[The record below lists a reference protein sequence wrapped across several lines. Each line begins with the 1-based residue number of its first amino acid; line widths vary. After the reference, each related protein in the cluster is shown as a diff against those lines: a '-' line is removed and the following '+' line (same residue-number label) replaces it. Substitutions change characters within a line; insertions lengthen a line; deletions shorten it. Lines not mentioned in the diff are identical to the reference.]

1 MKPAAP
7 LFALAAAAFVLA
19 ACSKAPPPKAEEIR
33 PVKVMKVG
41 APNATRTIEY
51 AGEVRPRHETRLS
64 FRVGGKIV
72 ERMVEVGSRVQPGQP
87 VARLDHTD
95 LTLAAE
101 SAKAQMASLEAER
114 DLAAAELKRYSDL
127 RDKNFISQAEYDRRA
142 STFTTA
148 DAKLGAVR
156 AQYRQA
162 ANQAAY
168 ATLAT
173 DTAGVITAI
182 EAEAGQVVTAGQ
194 TVARLARP
202 GEKEIAIAIPESQ
215 RELIESA
222 KEFSITLGAVPGRI
236 WKGKLREFSPA
247 ADPATRTYAAR
258 ITVLGAD
265 DAMEAMDL
273 GMSARVGVPAAQPVA
288 GVELPLAALYARGDT
303 PNVWVVEA
311 GGTVRLVPV
320 KTRGVVGEHVVIES
334 GLNAGDRVVIA
345 GASLIR
351 AGQRVRVLDEGESK
365 LTAK

>member
-1 MKPAAP
+1 MKPAAT
-7 LFALAAAAFVLA
+7 LFALAAGALVLA
-19 ACSKAPPPKAEEIR
+19 ACGKAPPPRAEDIR

-41 APNATRTIEY
+41 APTATRAVEY

-72 ERMVEVGSRVQPGQP
+72 ERLVEVGTRVRAGQP
-87 VARLDHTD
+87 VARLDSTD
-95 LTLAAE
+95 LMLAAE
-101 SAKAQMASLEAER
+101 SAKAQMASLQEERNLAE
-114 DLAAAELKRYSDL
+114 AELKRYSDL
-127 RDKNFISQAEYDRRA
+127 REKNFISQAEYDRRA
-142 STFTTA
+142 STYTTA
-148 DAKLGAVR
+148 NARLGAVS
-156 AQYRQA
+156 AQYRQS

-168 ATLAT
+168 ATLAA

-222 KEFSITLGAVPGRI
+222 KEFTVTLNAVPGRS
-236 WKGKLREFSPA
+236 WKGKLREFSPV
-247 ADPATRTYAAR
+247 ADPGSRTYGAR

-265 DAMEAMDL
+265 EAMDL
-273 GMSARVGVPAAQPVA
+273 GMSARVGVPAVQAVA
-288 GVELPLAALYARGDT
+288 GVELPVAALYSRGDT
-303 PNVWVVEA
+303 PNVWVVDA

-345 GASLIR
+345 GANLIR
-351 AGQRVRVLDEGESK
+351 AGQRVRVLDNAEPK

>member
-19 ACSKAPPPKAEEIR
+19 ACSKAPPPKVEEIR

-41 APNATRTIEY
+41 APNATRVIEY

-72 ERMVEVGSRVQPGQP
+72 ERMVEVGTRVRPGQP

-114 DLAAAELKRYSDL
+114 NLAEAELKRYSDL
-127 RDKNFISQAEYDRRA
+127 RDKKFISQAEYDRRA
-142 STFTTA
+142 SAFTTA

-202 GEKEIAIAIPESQ
+202 GEKEIAIAVPESQ

-222 KEFSITLGAVPGRI
+222 KEFSVTLGAVPGRI
-236 WKGKLREFSPA
+236 WKGTLRELSPA
-247 ADPATRTYAAR
+247 ADAASRTYGAR
-258 ITVLGAD
+258 ITVLGED
-265 DAMEAMDL
+265 DAMDL

-345 GASLIR
+345 GANLIR
-351 AGQRVRVLDEGESK
+351 AGQRVRVLDQGEPK

>member
-1 MKPAAP
+1 MKPAAAI
-7 LFALAAAAFVLA
+7 LALAALALA
-19 ACSKAPPPKAEEIR
+19 ACGKAPPPKAEEIR

-41 APNATRTIEY
+41 ASSATRAVEY

-72 ERMVEVGSRVQPGQP
+72 ERMVEVGTRVRPGQP
-87 VARLDHTD
+87 VARIDHTD
-95 LTLAAE
+95 LILASE
-101 SAKAQMASLEAER
+101 SAKAQMASLQAER
-114 DLAAAELKRYSDL
+114 DLAESELKRYADL
-127 RDKNFISQAEYDRRA
+127 REKSFISQAEYDRRA
-142 STFTTA
+142 SAFTTA

-168 ATLAT
+168 ATLAA

-182 EAEAGQVVTAGQ
+182 EAEAGQVVSAGQ

-215 RELIESA
+215 RELIEGA
-222 KEFSITLGAVPGRI
+222 KEFTVTLNAVPGRR

-247 ADPATRTYAAR
+247 ADPASRTYGAR

-265 DAMEAMDL
+265 EAMDL
-273 GMSARVGVPAAQPVA
+273 GMSARVGVPAALPVA
-288 GVELPLAALYARGDT
+288 GVELPIAALYSRGDT
-303 PNVWVVEA
+303 PNVWVVGA
-311 GGTVRLVPV
+311 GGVVRLVPV
-320 KTRGVVGEHVVIES
+320 KTRGVVGEQVVIES
-334 GLNAGDRVVIA
+334 GLSAGDQVVIA

-351 AGQRVRVLDEGESK
+351 AGQRVRVLDEGEPK

>member
-1 MKPAAP
+1 MKPVAAIA
-7 LFALAAAAFVLA
+7 ALAAALLLA
-19 ACSKAPPPKAEEIR
+19 ARGKAPPPKAEEIR

-41 APNATRTIEY
+41 ASSATRAVEY

-72 ERMVEVGSRVQPGQP
+72 ERMVEVGTRVRPGQP

-95 LTLAAE
+95 LSLAAD
-101 SAKAQMASLEAER
+101 SAKAQMASLEA
-114 DLAAAELKRYSDL
+114 AEH
-127 RDKNFISQAEYDRRA
+127 DRRL

-215 RELIESA
+215 RDLIEGA
-222 KEFSITLGAVPGRI
+222 KELTVTLNAVPGRV
-236 WKGKLREFSPA
+236 WKGRLRELSPA
-247 ADPATRTYAAR
+247 ADPASRTYAAR
-258 ITVLGAD
+258 IKVLAAD
-265 DAMEAMDL
+265 EAMDL
-273 GMSARVGVPAAQPVA
+273 GMSARVGVPAAQPIA
-288 GVELPLAALYARGDT
+288 GVELPVAALYSRGDS
-303 PNVWVVEA
+303 PNVWVVGA
-311 GGTVRLVPV
+311 GGAVRLVRECRDRIRPERRRPGGDCRRQSHP
-320 KTRGVVGEHVVIES
+320 RGT
-334 GLNAGDRVVIA
+334 
-345 GASLIR
+345 
-351 AGQRVRVLDEGESK
+351 EGPRSR
-365 LTAK
+365 

>member
-1 MKPAAP
+1 MKPAASF
-7 LFALAAAAFVLA
+7 FALAAAAFVLA
-19 ACSKAPPPKAEEIR
+19 ACGKAPPPRAEEIR
-33 PVKVMKVG
+33 PVKVLKVG
-41 APNATRTIEY
+41 ASSATRAVEY

-72 ERMVEVGSRVQPGQP
+72 ERMVEVGARVRPGQP
-87 VARLDHTD
+87 VARLDQTD
-95 LTLAAE
+95 LMLAAE

-114 DLAAAELKRYSDL
+114 NLAESELKRYSDL
-127 RDKNFISQAEYDRRA
+127 REKNFISQAEYDRRA
-142 STFTTA
+142 SAYTTA
-148 DAKLGAVR
+148 EAKLGAVR

-168 ATLAT
+168 ATLSA

-202 GEKEIAIAIPESQ
+202 GEKEIVIAVPESQ
-215 RELIESA
+215 RELIERA
-222 KEFSITLGAVPGRI
+222 KEFSVTLNAVPGRS

-247 ADPATRTYAAR
+247 ADPASRTYGAR

-265 DAMEAMDL
+265 QAMDL
-273 GMSARVGVPAAQPVA
+273 GMSARVAVPAAQAVA
-288 GVELPLAALYARGDT
+288 GVELPVAALYSRGDT
-303 PNVWVVEA
+303 PNVWVVDA
-311 GGTVRLVPV
+311 GGTVRLAPV

-334 GLNAGDRVVIA
+334 GLNAGDKVVIA
-345 GASLIR
+345 GANLIR
-351 AGQRVRVLDEGESK
+351 AGQRVRVLDEGEPK

>member
-1 MKPAAP
+1 MRPAIGF
-7 LFALAAAAFVLA
+7 FALAAAALLLN

-33 PVKVMKVG
+33 PVKVLKVG
-41 APNATRTIEY
+41 APNATRAVEY

-72 ERMVEVGSRVQPGQP
+72 ERMVEVGSSVRLGQP

-95 LTLAAE
+95 LVLAAE

-114 DLAAAELKRYSDL
+114 NLAEAELKRYSDL
-127 RDKNFISQAEYDRRA
+127 REKNFISQAEYDRRA
-142 STFTTA
+142 SAFTTA

-168 ATLAT
+168 ATLST

-215 RELIESA
+215 RDLIESA
-222 KEFSITLGAVPGRI
+222 KEFTITLGAAPGRS
-236 WKGKLREFSPA
+236 WKGRLREFSPA
-247 ADPATRTYAAR
+247 ADPATRTYGAR
-258 ITVLGAD
+258 ITVLDAD
-265 DAMEAMDL
+265 EAMDL
-273 GMSARVGVPAAQPVA
+273 GMSARVAVPAAQPVA
-288 GVELPLAALYARGDT
+288 GVELPVAALYARGDT
-303 PNVWVVEA
+303 PNVWVVDA

-334 GLNAGDRVVIA
+334 GLNAGDRVVVA
-345 GASLIR
+345 GANLIR
-351 AGQRVRVLDEGESK
+351 AGQRVRVLDEGEQK
-365 LTAK
+365 LTVK

>member
-1 MKPAAP
+1 MKSIAS
-7 LFALAAAAFVLA
+7 LLVLAAAAFVLA
-19 ACSKAPPPKAEEIR
+19 ACSKAPPPKAEDIR

-41 APNATRTIEY
+41 APNATRAVEY
-51 AGEVRPRHETRLS
+51 AGEVRPRHETRLA

-72 ERMVEVGSRVQPGQP
+72 ERMVEVGTRVRPGQP
-87 VARLDHTD
+87 VARLDQAD
-95 LTLAAE
+95 LVLAAE

-114 DLAAAELKRYSDL
+114 NLAEAELKRYSDL

-142 STFTTA
+142 SAFTTA
-148 DAKLGAVR
+148 EARLGAVR

-168 ATLAT
+168 ATLAA

-202 GEKEIAIAIPESQ
+202 GEKEIAIAVPESQ

-222 KEFSITLGAVPGRI
+222 KEFSVTLNAVPGRS
-236 WKGKLREFSPA
+236 WKGKLRELSPA
-247 ADPATRTYAAR
+247 ADAASRTYAAR

-265 DAMEAMDL
+265 QAMDL

-303 PNVWVVEA
+303 PNVWVVDP
-311 GGTVRLVPV
+311 GGSVRLVPV

-345 GASLIR
+345 GANLIR
-351 AGQRVRVLDEGESK
+351 AGQRVRVLDDGEPK